1 MRARVANRGYG
12 KMCDVSFCV
21 SIVRTVYI
29 IYSRHFPQLVID
41 VNACVRVW
49 TSWVASV
56 MDVAHWQPDAKQ
68 TPQLSPPHPPWWTE
82 QVDTHIQDH
91 THTQSW
97 FIHNVV
103 QKCSFGSSRDS
114 ADVMGHGLCT
124 NYVWDSCEWR
134 GPCHRLPSKRGR
146 RAESIHQHQ
155 QARSVQNR
163 SRVCARNGL
172 VVKKQHLWTKMDA
185 V

>member
-1 MRARVANRGYG
+1 
-12 KMCDVSFCV
+12 MCLSVWVLCV
-21 SIVRTVYI
+21 LYILFTVGTFH
-29 IYSRHFPQLVID
+29 SLWQMWMHSPLCMCSCVDQLG
-41 VNACVRVW
+41 
-49 TSWVASV
+49 SV
-56 MDVAHWQPDAKQ
+56 CDGCRSLAAWRQ
-68 TPQLSPPHPPWWTE
+68 TDSAAVPHPPWWTE
-82 QVDTHIQDH
+82 QVDTYTQDH

-114 ADVMGHGLCT
+114 ADVTGHGLCT

-134 GPCHRLPSKRGR
+134 GPCQQSHRLPSKRGR
-146 RAESIHQHQ
+146 WAESIPQHK

-172 VVKKQHLWTKMDA
+172 VVRKQHLWTKMDA